1 MHGHPF
7 SEANTFPVR
16 ICTIFQFSGDDG
28 VGKYFRDN
36 LQSKLHS
43 NTVAR
48 GVEILFLSLSYS
60 KCSGW
65 MPLVGQ
71 LMLTVFQHIF
81 ANQVAYFEASA
92 CWYV

>member
-1 MHGHPF
+1 MLENI
-7 SEANTFPVR
+7 SETICKANYIQIP
-16 ICTIFQFSGDDG
+16 
-28 VGKYFRDN
+28 
-36 LQSKLHS
+36 
-43 NTVAR
+43 AR
-48 GVEILFLSLSYS
+48 GVEILFLSQSYS